1 MLFHVFFSVP
11 LKFGKS
17 ETSEPRVTSNFTQSP
32 KTTAWCWCLGNK
44 QQRNQSTTIKRWCTI
59 HRGGWEEPAVV
70 RGAMQRHLGWHEG
83 ERASG
88 KMSELVSTIKKGN
101 I

>member
-1 MLFHVFFSVP
+1 M
-11 LKFGKS
+11 
-17 ETSEPRVTSNFTQSP
+17 
-32 KTTAWCWCLGNK
+32 
-44 QQRNQSTTIKRWCTI
+44 
-59 HRGGWEEPAVV
+59 V